1 MGTIVFVILRLA
13 GLVDT
18 RFDWVIL
25 CFLISLDTIGI
36 PSLISMLRR
45 K

>member
-1 MGTIVFVILRLA
+1 MGTIIFLILRLS

-18 RFDWVIL
+18 RMDWVLL

-36 PSLISMLRR
+36 PNLLSLL
-45 K
+45 KKK

>member
-18 RFDWVIL
+18 RMDWVIL
-25 CFLISLDTIGI
+25 CFLISLDTIGV
-36 PSLISMLRR
+36 PTLVSMLRKR
-45 K
+45 

>member
-1 MGTIVFVILRLA
+1 MGTVVFLILRLS

-18 RFDWVIL
+18 RMDWVIL

-36 PSLISMLRR
+36 PTLITALKKR
-45 K
+45 

>member
-1 MGTIVFVILRLA
+1 MGTIIYVILRLA

-18 RFDWVIL
+18 RFDWVLL
-25 CFLISLDTIGI
+25 CFLISLDTIGM
-36 PSLISMLRR
+36 PALISMIRR

>member
-25 CFLISLDTIGI
+25 CFLISLDSIGL
-36 PSLISMLRR
+36 PTLVSMLRKR
-45 K
+45 